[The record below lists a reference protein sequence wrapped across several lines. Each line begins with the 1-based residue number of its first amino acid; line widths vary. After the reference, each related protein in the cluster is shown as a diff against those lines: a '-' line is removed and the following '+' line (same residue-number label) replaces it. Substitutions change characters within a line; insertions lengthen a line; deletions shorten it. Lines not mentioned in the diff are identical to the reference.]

1 MRVGDPSVAIEIACR
16 KFLFRA
22 LPGLNHSKI
31 SVSLSISGSLVIKMK
46 KLLDDDVDLLLQQ
59 RGGKKQS

>member
-1 MRVGDPSVAIEIACR
+1 VIPLLPLKSLAAN
-16 KFLFRA
+16 FLFTA
-22 LPGLNHSKI
+22 LPGQNHSKI
-31 SVSLSISGSLVIKMK
+31 SVSLSISGNLVIKMK